1 MLYPIQSFLIFYY
14 QNHLVSALIFL
25 MCQSLL
31 KTKRENENSPTS
43 LVVIDYPIY
52 MFPAS
57 FHISVILNVPCL
69 VLSIAS

>member
-1 MLYPIQSFLIFYY
+1 
-14 QNHLVSALIFL
+14 

-57 FHISVILNVPCL
+57 FHISVILNVPSL